1 MQIDMDNQIF
11 VLGEFLGDCFRLLC
25 TMPIPKRQKFIK
37 LVSFIDGICLQF
49 LWHILDCMFL
59 TICRNPPG
67 G

>member
-25 TMPIPKRQKFIK
+25 AMPIPKRQKFKK

-49 LWHILDCMFL
+49 L
-59 TICRNPPG
+59 
-67 G
+67 